1 MAACLT
7 TALDVH
13 SAVGYAD
20 YQEARHEKNA
30 QLTKKK
36 KNPHDDSAFHFL
48 LLNYFPFC
56 QCDSETLDRIGRAHN
71 LSTAT
76 LNQQQQK
83 LHNLEHVLVRG
94 HVAIAFLRHRQAG
107 Q

>member
-36 KNPHDDSAFHFL
+36 KKEPS
-48 LLNYFPFC
+48 
-56 QCDSETLDRIGRAHN
+56 R
-71 LSTAT
+71 
-76 LNQQQQK
+76 
-83 LHNLEHVLVRG
+83 
-94 HVAIAFLRHRQAG
+94 
-107 Q
+107 